1 MKIFIVVSEHD
12 GKTKKEPAGTTT
24 TEIRRT
30 TRYFAAETIERVW
43 SALDLVREAGQ
54 ETIIEIREAAPA
66 ITVLTAYTGMSRE
79 YTEDK

>member
-12 GKTKKEPAGTTT
+12 GETKKEPGTTT

-43 SALDLVREAGQ
+43 TALDLVREAGQ

-66 ITVLTAYTGMSRE
+66 ITILT
-79 YTEDK
+79 D